1 LSSERDGSPITP
13 RGLQARRHEQIEEV
27 IEQLNDDLPPP
38 FSEPELYRATA
49 SVRISVWGPEVK
61 ERFTGRIVDRLNY
74 ERDSVAHRFVPV
86 VGKSLIEIIKTAAEN
101 VVPALN
107 SELSQSLRK
116 AARHMKTIFNC
127 IDSVLEREL

>member
-1 LSSERDGSPITP
+1 M
-13 RGLQARRHEQIEEV
+13 
-27 IEQLNDDLPPP
+27 
-38 FSEPELYRATA
+38 
-49 SVRISVWGPEVK
+49 K

-74 ERDSVAHRFVPV
+74 ERDSVAHRFVSV